1 MTANYKVRIDDI
13 VHSINDSVVTG
24 QQLLD
29 LANKLPTREFLIFE
43 MLSNGQLEEI
53 RLDETT
59 NLQKQGI
66 EKFITFR
73 SDRSFFF
80 TIDGRR
86 FQWGASF
93 ITGFQ
98 LKKLANVDPNT
109 YGVWQET
116 KSPEDRKIEN
126 CELVDLTQTGVE
138 SFFTG
143 KQTTTEG

>member
-1 MTANYKVRIDDI
+1 MTANYKVCIDDI
-13 VHSINDSVVTG
+13 DYSINDSVVTG

-29 LANKLPTREFLIFE
+29 LANNRPTKDFLIFQL
-43 MLSNGQLEEI
+43 LSNGQLEEI

-59 NLQKQGI
+59 DLRKQGI

-80 TIDGRR
+80 MLDGRR

-98 LKKLANVDPNT
+98 LKKLANVDPKT
-109 YGVWQET
+109 YAVWQET
-116 KSPEDRKIEN
+116 SGLEDRKIEDRD
-126 CELVDLTQTGVE
+126 VADLTKAGVE

-143 KQTTTEG
+143 KSTTTEG